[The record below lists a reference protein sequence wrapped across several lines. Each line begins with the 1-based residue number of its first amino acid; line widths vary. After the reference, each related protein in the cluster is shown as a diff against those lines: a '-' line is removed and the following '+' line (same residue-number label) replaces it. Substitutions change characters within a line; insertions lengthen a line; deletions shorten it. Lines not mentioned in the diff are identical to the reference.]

1 MPNANTVDVRTIDV
15 VSAFRRTCVFAL
27 CILHFAFLSCTKAS
41 PATTPASP
49 ARTALEQLQRDI
61 TQATQAAGVQ
71 RGLWGIVVHS
81 LDRNERLFELQPR
94 ALLVPASVAKIAAV
108 ATAAEAVGWDYQFET
123 TLRATGS
130 VADGILAGDLLVVG
144 SGDPTIGGRAGED
157 LSSWV
162 AALKAAGIRRID
174 GRIIGDDD
182 AVEEPRPQLA
192 WAWDDLGYATGAI
205 FGALNYA
212 ENRMTVTVTPGQA
225 AGTAAS
231 LQVDPLAGTRPLA
244 NRTLTGAPGSAQL
257 LWPEQRPGEPFL
269 TIAGSIPVGAAP
281 ARLTVAV
288 GNPTLWFANALR
300 ARLQAQGIEVTGD
313 AFDVDDVLPAPDRS
327 RAQTLVT
334 HRSKPLRDI
343 VQPLMKESINLY
355 AEAVMRLNAAR
366 GSLPTNDAALDGFGK
381 RLEAWGVPSSS
392 QQLVD
397 GSGLS
402 RRDTVSAEAVLVI
415 LQRMHDPSGTSAFVT
430 ALPVAG
436 VDGTLSGRMRNT
448 VAAGNVRAKTGTMSN
463 IRSMAGYVKT
473 RDGETLAFVAMVNH
487 FEGAGAL
494 ANQALDAIAVS
505 LASFSRR
512 GVQPAAAGSSK

>member
-1 MPNANTVDVRTIDV
+1 MQNANTVDVRAIDV
-15 VSAFRRTCVFAL
+15 VSAFRRTSVFAF

-41 PATTPASP
+41 PTTTSASP

-61 TQATQAAGVQ
+61 TQATQAPGVQ
-71 RGLWGIVVHS
+71 RGLWGVVVHS

-123 TLRATGS
+123 TLRATAS
-130 VADGILAGDLLVVG
+130 VVDGVLPGDLLVVG

-157 LSSWV
+157 LSAWV

-212 ENRMTVTVTPGQA
+212 ENRMTVMVTPGPA
-225 AGTAAS
+225 AGTPAS
-231 LQVDPLAGTRPLA
+231 LQVDPPAGPRPLA
-244 NRTLTGAPGSAQL
+244 IRAVTGTAGSAQL

-269 TIAGSIPVGAAP
+269 TIAGSIPAGAAP

-288 GNPTLWFANALR
+288 GNPTLWFASILR
-300 ARLQAQGIEVTGD
+300 NRLQAQGIEVTGD
-313 AFDVDDVLPAPDRS
+313 AFDIDEVLPAPDRS
-327 RAQTLVT
+327 RMQTMFT

-343 VQPLMKESINLY
+343 VQPLMKDSINLY

-366 GSLPTNDAALDGFGK
+366 GPLPTNDAALEGFGK
-381 RLEAWGVPSSS
+381 RLEAWGVPASS

-415 LQRMHDPSGTSAFVT
+415 LQRMHDPSGNSAFVT

-436 VDGTLSGRMRNT
+436 VDGTLSARMRNT
-448 VAAGNVRAKTGTMSN
+448 PAAGNLRAKTGTMSN

-473 RDGETLAFVAMVNH
+473 RDGETLAFVAMVNN
-487 FEGAGAL
+487 FEGAGAA
-494 ANQALDAIAVS
+494 ANHALDTIAVS
-505 LASFSRR
+505 LASFSRS
-512 GVQPAAAGSSK
+512 GVQPVAAGSSK